1 MTDQTHDKKHSEVT
15 GDGEALPD
23 EPSESQ
29 ELVSEIPLE
38 QVIDLIPMMVVVY
51 QGDRHLYVSPS
62 ALELTGYT
70 PEELLDI
77 NVSEVV
83 HPASRGTVA
92 QHLSKPPQEIQDV
105 RFILRLLTKSGEV
118 RWASMATKAT
128 NFHGQAA
135 VLAVMTDVTEK
146 QRMSSALRESE
157 ARFKSF
163 FDQALI
169 GLAIGENSAE
179 GRIVEANHAYEQMLG
194 YSSGGLDGKSFVE
207 LTHPED
213 VARDL
218 KKHRLLIT
226 GEIPYFRIEKRYL
239 HRDGGIVHG
248 RLTVILVRDDITSA
262 PIYTFAIVQDIT
274 HEKNA
279 SRQVLAEEKLLRQLL
294 QLQDKER
301 RLLACDIHDG
311 LIQDITGA
319 MYMLQSLPAEFESR
333 DLEVPETIELAE
345 KALRNATQEGRRLID
360 ELRPLM
366 IEDLGLLNAIRSL
379 IDKEHA
385 SFPVGIDFDARVNTL
400 DLSPNLE
407 GQVYRI
413 LQESLNNIRRHSQA
427 TRADVRITQPG
438 KFLVIEVRDDGIGF
452 DPENVSPDRSGVAGI
467 KERARLFGGG
477 ASFESAPNKGTRI
490 TVQIP
495 IAADLQQAIED
506 AQGVGDEIRIIY

>member
-1 MTDQTHDKKHSEVT
+1 MTDQARDEDRTEVT
-15 GDGEALPD
+15 SHEGGLSDGDSTNQAI
-23 EPSESQ
+23 SN
-29 ELVSEIPLE
+29 EIALE
-38 QVIDLIPMMVVVY
+38 QVLELIPMMVVVY
-51 QGDRHLYVSPS
+51 RENRHLYVSPG
-62 ALELTGYT
+62 AFDLTGYE
-70 PEELLDI
+70 PAELLG
-77 NVSEVV
+77 VEVATV
-83 HPASRGTVA
+83 IHPAHRGTVA
-92 QHLSKPPQEIQDV
+92 QHLNKPPEETDGA
-105 RFILRLLTKSGEV
+105 RFIVRLLTKTGEV
-118 RWASMATKAT
+118 RWASMATKSIH
-128 NFHGQAA
+128 FQGEPA

-146 QRMSSALRESE
+146 QRMTAALRESE

-179 GRIVEANHAYEQMLG
+179 GGLIEANQAYEEMLG
-194 YSSGGLDGKSFVE
+194 YNRGELVGKSLVD

-218 KKHRLLIT
+218 KNHHMLIT
-226 GEIPYFRIEKRYL
+226 DEIPYYRLEKRYL
-239 HRDGGIVHG
+239 HRDGSVVHG
-248 RLTVILVRDDITSA
+248 RITVILIRDDVTSE
-262 PIYTFAIVQDIT
+262 PLYTFSIVQDIT

-279 SRQVLAEEKLLRQLL
+279 TRQLVAEEKLLRQLL

-319 MYMLQSLPAEFESR
+319 MYMLQSLPAEFEALE
-333 DLEVPETIELAE
+333 LEVPDAIDLAE
-345 KALRNATQEGRRLID
+345 KALRNATQEGRRLMD

-385 SFPVGIDFDARVNTL
+385 GFPVGIEFDARVNTL

-452 DPENVSPDRSGVAGI
+452 DPDQVAPDRSGVSGI

-477 ASFESAPNKGTRI
+477 ASIESAPNKGTRI
-490 TVQIP
+490 TVQLP
-495 IAADLQQAIED
+495 IAPDLQQAIED
-506 AQGVGDEIRIIY
+506 AQGIADEVRIIY

>member
-1 MTDQTHDKKHSEVT
+1 MTDQTHDADHIQPPL
-15 GDGEALPD
+15 GDETMADGTSRKP
-23 EPSESQ
+23 ES
-29 ELVSEIPLE
+29 VSEILLE

-51 QGDRHLYVSPS
+51 RGNRHLYVSHGS
-62 ALELTGYT
+62 FDITGYE
-70 PEELLDI
+70 PAELLEID
-77 NVSEVV
+77 VSKVI
-83 HPASRGTVA
+83 HPASRGSVQ
-92 QHLSKPPQEIQDV
+92 QHLTQSPDAV
-105 RFILRLLTKSGEV
+105 DGSRLILRLLTKSGEV
-118 RWASMATKAT
+118 RWASMATKSMVFQDQPAI
-128 NFHGQAA
+128 
-135 VLAVMTDVTEK
+135 LAVITDVTEK
-146 QRMSSALRESE
+146 QRMTSALRESE

-169 GLAIGENSAE
+169 GLAIGENSLE
-179 GRIVEANHAYEQMLG
+179 GRIIEANHAYETMLG
-194 YSSGGLDGKSFVE
+194 YGRGELVGKSFVE

-213 VARDL
+213 VELDREQR
-218 KKHRLLIT
+218 RLLVS
-226 GEIPYFRIEKRYL
+226 GELPYFRIEKRYL
-239 HRDGGIVHG
+239 HKHGEDIHG
-248 RLTVILVRDDITSA
+248 RLTVIMIRDDVTGA

-274 HEKNA
+274 DEKNA
-279 SRQVLAEEKLLRQLL
+279 TQKLLAEEKLLRQLL

-333 DLEVPETIELAE
+333 KLEVPETIDLAE

-366 IEDLGLLNAIRSL
+366 IEELGLLNAIRSL

-385 SFPVGIDFDARVNTL
+385 GFPVGIDFDARVNTL

-427 TRADVRITQPG
+427 RRADVRITQPG

-452 DPENVSPDRSGVAGI
+452 DPENVPADRSGVAGI

-477 ASFESAPNKGTRI
+477 ASFESGPNQGTRL

-495 IAADLQQAIED
+495 ITADLQQAIED
-506 AQGVGDEIRIIY
+506 VKGITDEIRIIH